1 MEPPKT
7 LLEAITYFSDVE
19 NCRKF
24 MIAVRWEDG
33 IVHCPQCG
41 AEVSTYIEKSKVYFC
56 KVKHPKQ
63 KFSLK
68 VGTIYEDSAI
78 GLDKWL
84 PATWLLTNCKNGISS
99 YELARAIGVTQKSAW
114 HMLGRIRKAMEVSAD
129 EPKFGGEGK
138 IVQTDETVIGGD
150 PKNFH
155 ESRRERMS
163 KEVRPDRTQIYNNT
177 YGHKIAVQGMYDV
190 ETRQIRA
197 KVVPNVRRA
206 TLQKEIFATIEWGS
220 TLHTDQ
226 AVAYKSLKDRFVHET
241 VNHSISYVNKGVTTN
256 SLENF
261 WSLLK
266 RNLSGTYVA
275 VEPFHLDRYL
285 SEQVFRFNTSKSHND
300 GTRFKKIMRQIVGK
314 KLTYAELTGKV
325 GGRLP
330 AF

>member
-1 MEPPKT
+1 MDTPKT
-7 LLEAITYFSDVE
+7 LLEAINFFSDAE
-19 NCRKF
+19 NCRQF
-24 MIAVRWEDG
+24 MIAIRWEDG
-33 IVHCPQCG
+33 IVRCPQCG
-41 AEVSTYIEKSKVYFC
+41 AAVSTYIEKSKVYFC

-114 HMLGRIRKAMEVSAD
+114 HMLGRIRKAMEVSCDA
-129 EPKFGGEGK
+129 PKLGGKGK
-138 IVQTDETVIGGD
+138 VVQTDETVIGGD

-155 ESRRERMS
+155 ESRRERMR
-163 KEVRPDRTQIYNNT
+163 KEVREERTQIYNNT
-177 YGHKIAVQGMYDV
+177 YGHKIAVQGIFDTDAR
-190 ETRQIRA
+190 EIRA

-206 TLQKEIFATIEWGS
+206 TLQKEILASIEWGS
-220 TLHTDQ
+220 TVHTDEAQ
-226 AVAYKSLKDRFVHET
+226 AHSNLHKYFVHET
-241 VNHSISYVNKGVTTN
+241 VNHAVSYVREGVTTN

-266 RNLSGTYVA
+266 RNLAGTYVA
-275 VEPFHLDRYL
+275 VEPYHLDRYL
-285 SEQVFRFNTSKSHND
+285 AEQCFRFNTSKSHND
-300 GTRFKKIMRQIVGK
+300 GSRFKKVMSQIVGK

-325 GGRLP
+325 G
-330 AF
+330 A

>member
-1 MEPPKT
+1 METPKT
-7 LLEAITYFSDVE
+7 LLEAINYFSDLE

-24 MIAVRWEDG
+24 MVAVRWEDG
-33 IVHCPQCG
+33 IVRCPQCG

-114 HMLGRIRKAMEVSAD
+114 HMLGRIRKAMDVSEDA
-129 EPKFGGEGK
+129 PKMGGKGK

-155 ESRRERMS
+155 ESRREKLS

-177 YGHKIAVQGMYDV
+177 YGHKIAVQGIFDV
-190 ETRQIRA
+190 DTRQVRA
-197 KVVPNVRRA
+197 KVVPNVRRV
-206 TLQKEIFATIEWGS
+206 TLQKEI
-220 TLHTDQ
+220 L
-226 AVAYKSLKDRFVHET
+226 
-241 VNHSISYVNKGVTTN
+241 
-256 SLENF
+256 
-261 WSLLK
+261 
-266 RNLSGTYVA
+266 
-275 VEPFHLDRYL
+275 
-285 SEQVFRFNTSKSHND
+285 
-300 GTRFKKIMRQIVGK
+300 
-314 KLTYAELTGKV
+314 
-325 GGRLP
+325 
-330 AF
+330 

>member
-1 MEPPKT
+1 METPKT

-24 MIAVRWEDG
+24 MVAIRWEDG
-33 IVHCPQCG
+33 IVRCPQCG

-99 YELARAIGVTQKSAW
+99 YELARALGVTQKSAW
-114 HMLGRIRKAMEVSAD
+114 HMLGRIRKAMEVSGDA
-129 EPKFGGEGK
+129 PKLGGKGNV
-138 IVQTDETVIGGD
+138 VQTDESVLGGD

-155 ESRRERMS
+155 ESRRVKMS
-163 KEVRPDRTQIYNNT
+163 KEVRDDRTQIYNNT
-177 YGHKIAVQGMYDV
+177 YGHKIAVQGMYDM

-206 TLQKEIFATIEWGS
+206 TLQKEILASIEWGS
-220 TLHTDQ
+220 TVYTDEAQ
-226 AVAYKSLKDRFVHET
+226 AHKNLKDYFVHRT
-241 VNHSISYVNKGVTTN
+241 VNHAVSYVNKGVTTN

-266 RNLSGTYVA
+266 RNLSGTYVS
-275 VEPFHLDRYL
+275 VEAFHLDRYL
-285 SEQVFRFNTSKSHND
+285 AEQCFRFNTSKSHND
-300 GTRFKKIMRQIVGK
+300 GSRFQKVMGQIVGK
-314 KLTYAELTGKV
+314 RLTYKELTGKE
-325 GGRLP
+325 GET